1 MSHYQAPLRDMRFVI
16 HELVGSGPV
25 CALPAYADCD
35 AALIDAVLEEAA
47 RFAGDVLSPLNPVG
61 DRNGARW
68 LAGAD
73 GKGEVRTAA
82 GFADAY
88 RQFAE
93 GGWMALPCPP
103 DHGGQGLPRLLAV
116 AVSEMWKSA
125 NLSFSHVITLTHG
138 AIEALLIAGSDELKA
153 TWLPKLVS
161 GEWTGTMNITEPQ
174 AGSDL
179 AAIACRAVPQ
189 ADGSYRISG
198 QKIFITYGDHDMAAN
213 IVHLVLAR
221 TPDAPAGVKGLSLFL
236 VPKFLLDADG
246 NPGEHNDVYC
256 TSIEHKLGV
265 HGSPTT
271 TLVHGDHGGSTGYLI
286 GELGRGLEI
295 MFVMMNSARLS
306 VGTEGLGV
314 AQRAWQLAS
323 AYARDRVQGTEV
335 GQKSGERVAIVR
347 HPDVRRLLM
356 TQRSHTEAIR
366 ALAYTIAA
374 LQDVAHQSEDAAAR
388 DAAHRRVELLT
399 PVLKGWSTE
408 SAVELTSMAIQI
420 FGGMGFV
427 EETGISQYMRDARI
441 TPIYEGTTAIQAAD
455 LAGRKIAR
463 DGGQVLAALVEEMR
477 ADRARLAGACN
488 PQLQAI
494 AAHLG
499 ESLDHLQAA
508 TTALLDKMGQQPAA
522 GLLVAEP
529 YLKLLAT
536 VVGGWL
542 MGKAAHLA
550 SQAIAGGSSDP
561 FYRHKLAS
569 ARFYADHLLPRSAG
583 LLVTVQADNGLVLEL
598 EDEAF

>member
-1 MSHYQAPLRDMRFVI
+1 MNNYQAPLRDMRFVI
-16 HELVGSGPV
+16 HELVGSSPI

-35 AALIDAVLEEAA
+35 AGLIDAVLEEAG
-47 RFAGDVLSPLNPVG
+47 RFAGDILSPLNPVG
-61 DRNGARW
+61 DRDGARW
-68 LAGAD
+68 QTGAD

-88 RQFAE
+88 RHFAE

-103 DHGGQGLPRLLAV
+103 EFDGQGLPRLLAV

-125 NLSFSHVITLTHG
+125 NLSFSHVVTLTHG
-138 AIEALLIAGSDELKA
+138 AIEALLIAGSDAMKA

-221 TPDAPAGVKGLSLFL
+221 TPDAPPGVKGLSLFI
-236 VPKFLLDADG
+236 VPKFILDADG

-323 AYARDRVQGTEV
+323 EYAKERVQGTDV
-335 GQKSGERVAIVR
+335 TQKGGKSVAIVR
-347 HPDVRRLLM
+347 HPDVRRMLM
-356 TQRSHTEAIR
+356 TQRAHTEAIR
-366 ALAYTIAA
+366 ALAYSVAA
-374 LQDVAHQSEDAAAR
+374 LQDIAHQSDDAEAR
-388 DAAHRRVELLT
+388 AAAHRRVELLT

-408 SAVELTSMAIQI
+408 SAVELTSLAIQV

-455 LAGRKIAR
+455 LAGRKLAR
-463 DGGQVLAALVEEMR
+463 DRGAVLATLLADMRADQAALAGAGDPLLADIAVRLGAGLDDLHAASETLITRMGSNPAAALV
-477 ADRARLAGACN
+477 
-488 PQLQAI
+488 
-494 AAHLG
+494 
-499 ESLDHLQAA
+499 
-508 TTALLDKMGQQPAA
+508 
-522 GLLVAEP
+522 VAEP
-529 YLKLLAT
+529 FLKLAGT
-536 VVGGWL
+536 VIGGWL
-542 MGKAAHLA
+542 MAKAAKVAHD
-550 SQAIAGGSSDP
+550 AIAAGSSDP
-561 FYRHKLAS
+561 FYREKLAS
-569 ARFYADHLLPRSAG
+569 AQFHMGHILPKSAG
-583 LLVTVQADNGLVLEL
+583 LRITVESDNSLLLGLP
-598 EDEAF
+598 DEAF

>member
-1 MSHYQAPLRDMRFVI
+1 MNNYQAPLRDMRFVI
-16 HELVGSGPV
+16 HELVGSGPI

-35 AALIDAVLEEAA
+35 ADLIDAVLEEAG
-47 RFAGDVLSPLNPVG
+47 RFAGDILSPLNPVG
-61 DRNGARW
+61 DRDGARW
-68 LAGAD
+68 QTGAD
-73 GKGEVRTAA
+73 GKGKVRTAA

-88 RQFAE
+88 RHFAE

-103 DHGGQGLPRLLAV
+103 DFGGQGLPRLLAV

-125 NLSFSHVITLTHG
+125 NLSFSHVVTLTHG
-138 AIEALLIAGSDELKA
+138 AIEALLIAGSDAMKA

-179 AAIACRAVPQ
+179 AAINCKAVPQ
-189 ADGSYRISG
+189 PDGSYRISG

-221 TPDAPAGVKGLSLFL
+221 TPDAPPGVKGLSLFI
-236 VPKFLLDADG
+236 VPKFILDADG
-246 NPGEHNDVYC
+246 QPGAHNDVYC

-323 AYARDRVQGTEV
+323 EYAKERVQGTDV
-335 GQKSGERVAIVR
+335 TQKGGKSVAIVR
-347 HPDVRRLLM
+347 HPDVRRMLM
-356 TQRSHTEAIR
+356 LQRAHTEAIR
-366 ALAYTIAA
+366 ALAYSVAA
-374 LQDVAHQSEDAAAR
+374 LQDIAHQSDDAEAR
-388 DAAHRRVELLT
+388 ATAHRRVELLT

-408 SAVELTSMAIQI
+408 SAVELTSLAIQV

-427 EETGISQYMRDARI
+427 EETGIAQYMRDARI

-455 LAGRKIAR
+455 LAGRKLAR
-463 DGGQVLAALVEEMR
+463 DGGAVLATLLADMR
-477 ADRARLAGACN
+477 TDQRALAGSGDPLLAD
-488 PQLQAI
+488 I
-494 AAHLG
+494 ATRLG
-499 ESLDHLQAA
+499 
-508 TTALLDKMGQQPAA
+508 A
-522 GLLVAEP
+522 GLDD
-529 YLKLLAT
+529 LLAGPGPAT
-536 VVGGWL
+536 CSSPGW
-542 MGKAAHLA
+542 A
-550 SQAIAGGSSDP
+550 
-561 FYRHKLAS
+561 
-569 ARFYADHLLPRSAG
+569 PR
-583 LLVTVQADNGLVLEL
+583 QPRP
-598 EDEAF
+598 

>member
-1 MSHYQAPLRDMRFVI
+1 MNNYQAPLRDMRFVI
-16 HELVGSGPV
+16 HELVGSNPI

-35 AALIDAVLEEAA
+35 AGLIDAVLEEAG
-47 RFAGDVLSPLNPVG
+47 RFAGDILSPLNPVG
-61 DRNGARW
+61 DRDGARW
-68 LAGAD
+68 QTGAD

-88 RQFAE
+88 RHFAE

-103 DHGGQGLPRLLAV
+103 EFDGQGLPRLLAV

-125 NLSFSHVITLTHG
+125 NLSFSHVVTLTHG
-138 AIEALLIAGSDELKA
+138 AIEALLIAGSDAMKA
-153 TWLPKLVS
+153 TWLPRLVS

-179 AAIACRAVPQ
+179 AAINCRAVPQ
-189 ADGSYRISG
+189 PDGSYRICG
-198 QKIFITYGDHDMAAN
+198 QKILITYGDHDMAAN

-221 TPDAPAGVKGLSLFL
+221 TPDAPPGVKGLSLFI
-236 VPKFLLDADG
+236 VPKFILDADG
-246 NPGEHNDVYC
+246 KPGEHNDVYC

-323 AYARDRVQGTEV
+323 EYAKERVQGTDV
-335 GQKSGERVAIVR
+335 TQKGGKSVAIVR
-347 HPDVRRLLM
+347 HPDVRRMLM
-356 TQRSHTEAIR
+356 TQRAHTEAIR
-366 ALAYTIAA
+366 ALAYSVAA
-374 LQDVAHQSEDAAAR
+374 LQDIAHQSDDPEAR
-388 DAAHRRVELLT
+388 AAAHRRVELLT

-408 SAVELTSMAIQI
+408 SAVELTSLAIQV

-455 LAGRKIAR
+455 LAGRKLAR
-463 DGGQVLAALVEEMR
+463 DRGAVLATLLADMR
-477 ADRARLAGACN
+477 ADQAALAGAGDS
-488 PQLQAI
+488 LLADI
-494 AAHLG
+494 AVRLG
-499 ESLDHLQAA
+499 AGLDDLHAA
-508 TTALLDKMGQQPAA
+508 SETLITRMGSNPAA
-522 GLLVAEP
+522 ALAVAEP
-529 YLKLLAT
+529 FLKLAGT
-536 VVGGWL
+536 VIGGWL
-542 MGKAAHLA
+542 MAKAAKVAHD
-550 SQAIAGGSSDP
+550 AIAAGSSDP
-561 FYRHKLAS
+561 FYREKLAS
-569 ARFYADHLLPRSAG
+569 AQFYASHILPKSAG
-583 LLVTVQADNGLVLEL
+583 LRITVESDNSLLLGLP
-598 EDEAF
+598 DEAF

>member
-1 MSHYQAPLRDMRFVI
+1 MSNYQAPLRDMRFVI
-16 HELVGSGPV
+16 HELVGSAPI
-25 CALPAYADCD
+25 CALPAYTDCD
-35 AALIDAVLEEAA
+35 AGLIDAVLDEAG
-47 RFAGDVLSPLNPVG
+47 RFAGDILSPLNPVG
-61 DRNGARW
+61 DRDGARW
-68 LAGAD
+68 QAGAD

-88 RQFAE
+88 RQFAA

-103 DHGGQGLPRLLAV
+103 EHGGQGLPRLLAV

-125 NLSFSHVITLTHG
+125 NLSFSHVVTLTHG
-138 AIEALLIAGSDELKA
+138 AIEALMIAGSAELKA

-179 AAIACRAVPQ
+179 AAIGCRALPQ
-189 ADGSYRISG
+189 ADGSFRIHG
-198 QKIFITYGDHDMAAN
+198 QKIFITYGDHDMADN

-236 VPKFLLDADG
+236 VPKFVLDEG
-246 NPGEHNDVYC
+246 GKPGRHNDVYC

-286 GELGRGLEI
+286 GALGRGLEI

-306 VGTEGLGV
+306 VGTEGLAV
-314 AQRAWQLAS
+314 AQRAWQLAA
-323 AYARDRVQGTEV
+323 AYARERVQGTDMT
-335 GQKSGERVAIVR
+335 QKSGERVAIVR

-356 TQRSHTEAIR
+356 TQRSHSEAIR

-374 LQDVAHQSEDAAAR
+374 LQDIAHQSADAAER
-388 DAAHRRVELLT
+388 DSAHRRVELLT

-408 SAVELTSMAIQI
+408 SAVDLTSMAIQV

-427 EETGISQYMRDARI
+427 EETGIAQYMRDARI

-463 DGGQVLAALVEEMR
+463 DGGTVLAALVDEMR
-477 ADRARLAGACN
+477 ADCASLATSGN
-488 PQLQAI
+488 PPLQAI
-494 AAHLG
+494 AARLG
-499 ESLDHLQAA
+499 DGLDHLQAA
-508 TTALLDKMGQQPAA
+508 TAALLEKMVRQPAA
-522 GLLVAEP
+522 GLVVAEP
-529 YLKLLAT
+529 FLKLAAT
-536 VVGGWL
+536 VIGGWL
-542 MGKAAHLA
+542 MGKAARVA
-550 SQAIAGGSSDP
+550 GAAIAGGSTDP
-561 FYRHKLAS
+561 FYREKLAS
-569 ARFYADHLLPRSAG
+569 AKFYADHILPKSAG
-583 LLVTVQADNGLVLEL
+583 LLATVQSDNTLLLEL
-598 EDEAF
+598 ADDAL

>member
-1 MSHYQAPLRDMRFVI
+1 MNNYQAPLRDMRFVI
-16 HELVGSGPV
+16 HELVESHKI
-25 CALPAYADCD
+25 CALPGYTDCD
-35 AALIDAVLEEAA
+35 ADLIDAVLEEAS
-47 RFAGDVLSPLNPVG
+47 RFAGDILSPLNPVG
-61 DRNGARW
+61 DRDGARW

-88 RQFAE
+88 KQFAE

-138 AIEALLIAGSDELKA
+138 AIEALMIAGSDELKD

-189 ADGSYRISG
+189 ADGSFRISG

-236 VPKFLLDADG
+236 VPKFILDESG
-246 NPGEHNDVYC
+246 KPGEHNDVYC

-286 GELGRGLEI
+286 GQLGRGLEI

-323 AYARDRVQGTEV
+323 EYAKDRVQGTDMT
-335 GQKSGERVAIVR
+335 QKTGERVAIVR

-356 TQRSHTEAIR
+356 TQQSHTEAIR

-374 LQDVAHQSEDAAAR
+374 LQDIAHQSQDPAER
-388 DAAHRRVELLT
+388 DSAHRRVELLT

-408 SAVELTSMAIQI
+408 SSVELTSLAIQI

-463 DGGQVLAALVEEMR
+463 DGGKVLATLVADMRADAAALVDSGNATLAAIGTR
-477 ADRARLAGACN
+477 IGNGLADL
-488 PQLQAI
+488 
-494 AAHLG
+494 
-499 ESLDHLQAA
+499 EAA
-508 TTALLDKMGQQPAA
+508 TAALLEKMGTQPAA
-522 GLLVAEP
+522 GLVVAEP
-529 YLKLLAT
+529 FLKLFAT
-536 VVGGWL
+536 VAGGWL
-542 MGKAAHLA
+542 MGKAAHKA
-550 SQAIAGGSSDP
+550 VTAIAGGSDDP
-561 FYRHKLAS
+561 FYKGKITS
-569 ARFYADHLLPRSAG
+569 AKFYADHILTRSSG
-583 LLVTVQADNGLVLEL
+583 LLATVQADNSLLLEMA
-598 EDEAF
+598 DEGF

>member
-1 MSHYQAPLRDMRFVI
+1 MNHYHAPLRDMRFVI
-16 HELVGSGPV
+16 HELVGSAPI

-35 AALIDAVLEEAA
+35 AGLIDAVLDEAG
-47 RFAGDVLSPLNPVG
+47 RFAGEVLSPLNPVG
-61 DRNGARW
+61 DRDGARW
-68 LAGAD
+68 QTGAD
-73 GKGEVRTAA
+73 GKGEVLTAA

-88 RQFAE
+88 RHFAD

-103 DHGGQGLPRLLAV
+103 DFGGQGLPRLLAV

-125 NLSFSHVITLTHG
+125 NLSFSHVVTLTHG
-138 AIEALLIAGSDELKA
+138 AIEALTIAGSDAMKA

-179 AAIACRAVPQ
+179 AAINCKAVPQ
-189 ADGSYRISG
+189 PDGSYRISG

-221 TPDAPAGVKGLSLFL
+221 TPDAPPGVKGLSLFI
-236 VPKFLLDADG
+236 VPKFILDADG

-286 GELGRGLEI
+286 GALGRGLEI

-323 AYARDRVQGTEV
+323 EYAKERVQGADVT
-335 GQKSGERVAIVR
+335 QKGGKPVAIVR
-347 HPDVRRLLM
+347 HPDVRRMLM
-356 TQRSHTEAIR
+356 TQRAHTEAIR
-366 ALAYTIAA
+366 ALAYSVAA
-374 LQDVAHQSEDAAAR
+374 LQDVAHQSPDPEAR
-388 DAAHRRVELLT
+388 AAAHRRVELLT

-408 SAVELTSMAIQI
+408 SAVELTSLAIQV

-427 EETGISQYMRDARI
+427 EETGIAQYMRDARI

-455 LAGRKIAR
+455 LAGRKLAR
-463 DGGQVLAALVEEMR
+463 DGGAVLAALLADMR
-477 ADRARLAGACN
+477 ADQSALATTYDANLAVIAARLGAGLDDLEAAASAIIARMGS
-488 PQLQAI
+488 PPAAALTVAEPFLKLAGTVIGGWLLARAAKLAHEAI
-494 AAHLG
+494 AA
-499 ESLDHLQAA
+499 
-508 TTALLDKMGQQPAA
+508 
-522 GLLVAEP
+522 
-529 YLKLLAT
+529 
-536 VVGGWL
+536 
-542 MGKAAHLA
+542 
-550 SQAIAGGSSDP
+550 GSSDP
-561 FYRHKLAS
+561 FYVEKLAS
-569 ARFYADHLLPRSAG
+569 ARFYTDHLLPRSSG
-583 LLVTVQADNGLVLEL
+583 LRITVESDNSLLLGLP
-598 EDEAF
+598 DEAF